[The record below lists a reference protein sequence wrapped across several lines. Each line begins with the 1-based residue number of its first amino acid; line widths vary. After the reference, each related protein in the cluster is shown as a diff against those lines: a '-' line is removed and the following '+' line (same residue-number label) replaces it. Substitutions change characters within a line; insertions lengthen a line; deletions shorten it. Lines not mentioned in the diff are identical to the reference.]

1 MTYQEGERLIFQGFK
16 LSEQHIAMLEEN
28 GNKSAEL
35 RAILEAERLRRE
47 RKAKREQRAKRK
59 AKKEARG

>member
-16 LSEQHIAMLEEN
+16 LSEEHIAMLEES

-47 RKAKREQRAKRK
+47 RRAKRK